1 MTEARLLD
9 GFVFVKSQE
18 TSVLDNQHEAVFP
31 PTGNCTLWR
40 YTDLTKLL
48 SLLENRQLFFARADQ
63 FDDPYEGALS
73 RAGVTLLR
81 EEAQRSGIPKDAVE
95 LMIQNTHQFRESMF
109 ISCWH
114 ASEHESA
121 AMWRLYLQ
129 SPEGVAIRADHE
141 SLCAALESSSLRAR
155 TSMVQYIDYEAVPIP
170 INNLFF
176 PFVHKRL
183 SFAHE
188 AELRAIVWAWED
200 VNRPQVPEGATTVCI
215 DVNPAELIKA
225 IHVAPQA
232 PPWFGRLVEQLLRRY
247 SLEVPVVRSGLYDR
261 PAY

>member
-1 MTEARLLD
+1 M
-9 GFVFVKSQE
+9 
-18 TSVLDNQHEAVFP
+18 LDNGHETVFP
-31 PTGNCTLWR
+31 PKGNCTLWR

-48 SLLENRQLFFARADQ
+48 SLLENRQLFFSRSDQ

-73 RAGVTLLR
+73 RAGVTLFR
-81 EEAQRSGIPKDAVE
+81 QDAQRTGMPMETVE
-95 LMIQNTHQFRESMF
+95 LMIQNTPQFRESVF
-109 ISCWH
+109 VSCWH

-129 SPEGVAIRADHE
+129 SPEGVAIRTNHE
-141 SLCAALESSSLRAR
+141 RLCTALKKSPLSAR

-170 INNLFF
+170 MNNLLF

-188 AELRAIVWAWED
+188 AELRAIIWAWED
-200 VNRPQVPEGATTVCI
+200 VNRTQIPEGASSVCV
-215 DVNPAELIKA
+215 DVIPENLIEA
-225 IHVAPQA
+225 IHVSPRAPL
-232 PPWFGRLVEQLLRRY
+232 WFGQLVEQLMRRY
-247 SLEVPVVRSGLYDR
+247 SLEVPVVRSSLYDR